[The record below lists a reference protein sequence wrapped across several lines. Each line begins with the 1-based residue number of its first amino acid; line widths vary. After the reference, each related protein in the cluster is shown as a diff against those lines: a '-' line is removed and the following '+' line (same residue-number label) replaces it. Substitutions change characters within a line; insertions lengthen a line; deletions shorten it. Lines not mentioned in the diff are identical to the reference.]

1 MLGPLVVGGVV
12 VSMIASPELRKRARK
27 LGVQGIAAV
36 MAASDFANR
45 ELRGATNG
53 TGGMAS
59 QISNRVRQAAAEV
72 REEWQDFVAEAR
84 SAQHKRM
91 DGILCKQDGRPRPD
105 GFLQQQGAGK
115 SHAPAS
121 EHALPPH
128 QASLG
133 PGLSRSDHAA
143 PREPTGGR
151 GHGSNRG
158 NFRSGQVI
166 TGPCL

>member
-1 MLGPLVVGGVV
+1 MAIWDVLDVFGESILGPVVVGGVV

-84 SAQHKRM
+84 SAQHKLVRASANKSASSAAHRAET
-91 DGILCKQDGRPRPD
+91 GSPNSKTPGRATRRRTSTRPRRT
-105 GFLQQQGAGK
+105 K
-115 SHAPAS
+115 
-121 EHALPPH
+121 
-128 QASLG
+128 QA
-133 PGLSRSDHAA
+133 
-143 PREPTGGR
+143 
-151 GHGSNRG
+151 
-158 NFRSGQVI
+158 
-166 TGPCL
+166 

>member
-1 MLGPLVVGGVV
+1 MAIWDVLDVFGESILGPVVVGGVV

-91 DGILCKQDGRPRPD
+91 ESSATKTSRASVDRAPMGSSNTKTPGRATRRRTSTRPRRT
-105 GFLQQQGAGK
+105 K
-115 SHAPAS
+115 
-121 EHALPPH
+121 
-128 QASLG
+128 QA
-133 PGLSRSDHAA
+133 
-143 PREPTGGR
+143 
-151 GHGSNRG
+151 
-158 NFRSGQVI
+158 
-166 TGPCL
+166 